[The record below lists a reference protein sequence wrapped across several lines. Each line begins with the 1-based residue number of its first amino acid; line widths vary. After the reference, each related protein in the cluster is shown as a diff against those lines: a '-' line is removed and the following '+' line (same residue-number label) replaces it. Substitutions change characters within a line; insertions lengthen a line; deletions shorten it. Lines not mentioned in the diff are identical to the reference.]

1 MHAHFG
7 IALSLLRAYGCELS
21 GDHRVLPMFRKQR
34 QANAKFE
41 RNHVGEVGPTLR
53 VRDLGAPIGPLLR
66 TGELH
71 VSLRGIQLR
80 DAAVKR
86 WGERPD
92 VLRALLADRKL
103 TLVALSSGTM
113 PLDPAKARDA
123 IGNHVR
129 NATFLQRV
137 GGHYLQIIDERP
149 QSRAAESGDYRRMG
163 ELLTELGR
171 RTADLGIPVA
181 LHNHMGGLSEKP
193 DELDRVLAA
202 ADPRYVKLELDIA
215 HYHQAGGVPAD
226 AIKRHADRLLFLH
239 IKDVQSPAP
248 GKAPTSYRFVEL
260 GRGTVDIAGAFKAL
274 DAVGFDGWAIVE
286 LDDVPDKATTPK
298 QAAEVSTRYLRQ
310 LGLEPTAP

>member
-1 MHAHFG
+1 MGAHMRRREFLTRG
-7 IALSLLRAYGCELS
+7 AGLASALVAGRRIRAAVPNVS
-21 GDHRVLPMFRKQR
+21 S
-34 QANAKFE
+34 
-41 RNHVGEVGPTLR
+41 R
-53 VRDLGAPIGPLLR
+53 VRFGYAAITWGGNDPQAIDDIAALGY
-66 TGELH
+66 
-71 VSLRGIQLR
+71 RGIQLR

-86 WGERPD
+86 WGERPEE
-92 VLRALLADRKL
+92 LRALLADRKL

-149 QSRAAESGDYRRMG
+149 QGRAAESGDYPRMG

-239 IKDVQSPAP
+239 IKDVQSPVP

-260 GRGTVDIAGAFKAL
+260 GRGTVDIAGAFRAL

-298 QAAEVSTRYLRQ
+298 RAAEVSTRYLRQ
-310 LGLEPTAP
+310 LGLDPTAP